1 MRDPTE
7 RSPGSWPRDRPIRW
21 RGLASNM
28 TWLVVA
34 SAAAV
39 VQFALLVPVLGLAVA
54 EPSTSASL
62 VPVAVALA
70 WGGLTLYA
78 AWSWVMGRWRVVA
91 IPVVM
96 LGILWLAGSLT
107 SGVTG

>member
-7 RSPGSWPRDRPIRW
+7 RSPGSWPGDRPIRW
-21 RGLASNM
+21 RGVASNM
-28 TWLVVA
+28 TWLVVG
-34 SAAAV
+34 SAAAI
-39 VQFALLVPVLGLAVA
+39 VQFALVIPVLAIAVA

-62 VPVAVALA
+62 VPVAVALV

-78 AWSWVMGRWRVVA
+78 AWSWVLGRWRVVA

-96 LGILWLAGSLT
+96 IVILWLAGSLP
-107 SGVTG
+107 SGIPG

>member
-7 RSPGSWPRDRPIRW
+7 RTPGSWPRDRPIRW

-34 SAAAV
+34 SAAAIL
-39 VQFALLVPVLGLAVA
+39 QFALVIPVLGIAA
-54 EPSTSASL
+54 EPSSSGSL
-62 VPVAVALA
+62 VPVVVALA

-78 AWSWVMGRWRVVA
+78 AWSWVLGRWRVVA

-96 LGILWLAGSLT
+96 LAILWLAGSLPR
-107 SGVTG
+107 GVAS